1 MEADRSVKEIMY
13 ELKLHLGDPMN
24 QVATSTSLQVQ
35 LVGNVSSTRTTV
47 IVRSSMTQS
56 CSLPT

>member
-35 LVGNVSSTRTTV
+35 LVGHVSIPRLLSEAV
-47 IVRSSMTQS
+47 
-56 CSLPT
+56 